1 MSCGCGGLPPSVSLR
16 LEAARLAL
24 AVDVANFDTLA
35 PKVLEFVSDG
45 KNLAD
50 LDSKTMPLAMGDS
63 PEAVTSRNAL
73 INSPLQ
79 RIGALDRGV
88 VAKLSAAGMHVLGA
102 LVQVET
108 DRLGLTMK
116 EAATLV
122 LGLRKYGLGLGM
134 AADDVRRWIVEGP

>member
-24 AVDVANFDTLA
+24 AADVANFDTLA
-35 PKVLEFVSDG
+35 PKVLAFVSDG
-45 KNLAD
+45 KDLTD
-50 LDSKTMPLAMGDS
+50 LDTKTMPLAMGDS

-108 DRLGLTMK
+108 DRLGLTLQ
-116 EAATLV
+116 EAATLQ